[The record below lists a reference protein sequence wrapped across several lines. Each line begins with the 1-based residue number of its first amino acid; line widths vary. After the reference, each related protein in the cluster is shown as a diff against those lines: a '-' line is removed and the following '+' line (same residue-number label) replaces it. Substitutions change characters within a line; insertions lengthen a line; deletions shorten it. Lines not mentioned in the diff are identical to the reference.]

1 VAELVTKG
9 SNPGVRNALDRLVRQ
24 GTVIDRRS
32 GSSILYVA
40 NRDHLAW
47 PVIEFAVGTTDSALR
62 TLTDRIGE
70 LTRQSL
76 SEPDLSRTT
85 LALFGSVARG
95 SSSTS
100 SDVDI
105 VAVFP
110 SGTPGPETE
119 QLVDRIAADVQL
131 RTGNTCNVYEV
142 TEARLAQMIESG
154 DPLIGS
160 WKTQAR
166 IFLGPDLVERLGG
179 A

>member
-47 PVIEFAVGTTDSALR
+47 PVIEFAVSTTDSALR
-62 TLTDRIGE
+62 TLTDRIAE

-110 SGTPGPETE
+110 SGTPAP
-119 QLVDRIAADVQL
+119 RP
-131 RTGNTCNVYEV
+131 
-142 TEARLAQMIESG
+142 SSWS
-154 DPLIGS
+154 IGS
-160 WKTQAR
+160 PPTFSSEQAIPATCTR
-166 IFLGPDLVERLGG
+166 SPKRAWLR
-179 A
+179 